1 MPGADE
7 AFGQAWLEAGE
18 VESATALGELV
29 GIVAD
34 HLDEGRSQG
43 GAAPEP
49 QHDDGRAGLARVGQA
64 SLQGAGARIKQAA
77 VNVEDRDVIAG
88 QGGRGRV
95 LLVPPVS
102 TWDQLDDGEIHGLL
116 VELQQ

>member
-7 AFGQAWLEAGE
+7 AFGQAWVEAAE
-18 VESATALGELV
+18 VEPAAAIGESV

-43 GAAPEP
+43 GAASEP

-64 SLQGAGARIKQAA
+64 GLQGAGTRVKQAA
-77 VNVEDRDVIAG
+77 VHIQDRDVMAG

-95 LLVPPVS
+95 LLEAPVVAR
-102 TWDQLDDGEIHGLL
+102 DQLDDGEVHGLL